1 MQLHAVRAGR
11 GIPRRA
17 DTANSSGA
25 AQSKSCPA
33 RPANFQ
39 VAIQVLSLAALTLDQ
54 TGAVES
60 TMMA

>member
-17 DTANSSGA
+17 GTANSS
-25 AQSKSCPA
+25 CPG
-33 RPANFQ
+33 RPASFQ
-39 VAIQVLSLAALTLDQ
+39 VAIQGLSLAALTLDQ
-54 TGAVES
+54 TAAVES